1 MITLLIIFVLFVVL
15 LLSGLPVY
23 LAIGMTSM
31 GLFLLAGHPVAGMAQ
46 VMLDHLNSNT
56 LMSVPFFVIS
66 AGFMQRG
73 GIAQAL
79 IDMAN
84 SWVGHFSGG
93 LALVCVLAAMIFS
106 AISGSTTAT
115 VLVLGVILLPAMLT
129 RGYQQSFALGI
140 VGATGILGTLIPP
153 SLALIIFGLIAEA
166 SIPKLFLAGV
176 IPGLVLSTF
185 FAFWILIY
193 CRYFEAVPPS
203 SRAPAREL
211 IRTSIQALPAAV
223 IPIVV
228 LGGIYTGW
236 ITIVEAAALAAVL
249 SILISWLVYR
259 KVTVKKIL
267 PILAES
273 MIRSTSIMIIIAVA
287 FAFSHWIIAS
297 NMPQQLVD
305 YIVGANLSAWHFLLA
320 MNVIM
325 ILLGMLLEV
334 VSVIL
339 ITVPIVLPALHAL
352 EIDLIYYGIVVIVN
366 MGLAT
371 ITPPVGL
378 NLFVL
383 QGISSASFVEI
394 LRGIWPYIII
404 LLVLL
409 VLVNLLPALSLWL
422 PNLVYS

>member
-1 MITLLIIFVLFVVL
+1 MTILLIIFALFAIL
-15 LLSGLPVY
+15 LFSGLPIY
-23 LAIGMTSM
+23 LVIGLISM
-31 GLFLLAGHPVAGMAQ
+31 GLFLLAGHPVAGMSQ

-73 GIAQAL
+73 GAAQAL
-79 IDMAN
+79 INMAN

-93 LALVCVLAAMIFS
+93 LAMVCVLAAMIFS

-115 VLVLGVILLPAMLT
+115 VLILGVILLPAMLE
-129 RGYQQSFALGI
+129 RGYKQGFALGI
-140 VGATGILGTLIPP
+140 IGATGILGTLIPP
-153 SLALIIFGLIAEA
+153 SLALIIFGLIAEV
-166 SIPKLFLAGV
+166 SIPKLFLAGL
-176 IPGLVLSTF
+176 IPGLVLSLL
-185 FAFWILIY
+185 FALWVLIY
-193 CRYFEAVPPS
+193 CRYFETVSANP
-203 SRAPAREL
+203 RAPAREL
-211 IRTSIQALPAAV
+211 IRTTTQALPAAL
-223 IPIVV
+223 IPVLA

-249 SILISWLVYR
+249 AILVSWLVYR
-259 KVTVKKIL
+259 KFATKEML

-273 MIRSTSIMIIIAVA
+273 MLRSTSIMIIIAVT
-287 FAFSHWIIAS
+287 FAFSHWIISS
-297 NMPQQLVD
+297 NLPQQLVD
-305 YIVGANLSAWHFLLA
+305 YIVEAELSAWHFLLA
-320 MNVIM
+320 MNIIM
-325 ILLGMLLEV
+325 IFLGMLLEV

-339 ITVPIVLPALHAL
+339 ITLPIVLPTLQAL

-383 QGISSASFVEI
+383 QSLSKAPFAEI

-404 LLVLL
+404 CLLLL
-409 VLVNLLPALSLWL
+409 VLVNFIPSLSLWL
-422 PNLVYS
+422 PNLVYG